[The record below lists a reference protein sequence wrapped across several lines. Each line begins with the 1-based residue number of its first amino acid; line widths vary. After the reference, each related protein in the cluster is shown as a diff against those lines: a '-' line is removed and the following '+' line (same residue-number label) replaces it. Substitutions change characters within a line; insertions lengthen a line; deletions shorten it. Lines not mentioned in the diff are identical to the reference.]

1 LRHRARCSPG
11 ARATKAPNPTHKE
24 TDDDKAHF
32 HPLVDKRYFCEGPRW
47 HEGQLW
53 FSDFYAHE
61 DCSVGLVGDVRAEIS
76 LGDEQPSGL
85 GWLPGGDL
93 LVVGMTKRQVLR
105 CSADKS
111 LTVHAEL
118 AGIATFHANDML
130 VTPEGDAYVGNFG
143 FDLDAFLMAH
153 GVEGLLA
160 ALGTDNSSLLLPFL
174 GKLAQVKPDGTT
186 SVAAEP
192 MLFPNGMV
200 LLDGG
205 RTLVVAQ
212 TLGFELTA
220 FDRAPDGALS
230 NRRVWASLKEAMVA
244 PDGICVD
251 ARGGIWVANALAPV
265 VMRVEEGGL
274 VTDTVTTSQNAY
286 ACALGG
292 PEGRHLLICT
302 APTSVH
308 SLAAAEANGRLE
320 MAEV

>member
-1 LRHRARCSPG
+1 M
-11 ARATKAPNPTHKE
+11 TTH
-24 TDDDKAHF
+24 TST
-32 HPLVDKRYFCEGPRW
+32 PLADQRYFCEGPRW
-47 HEGQLW
+47 HEGRFW

-61 DCSVGLVGDVRAEIS
+61 VCSVGLEGGVRVEFS

-85 GWLPGGDL
+85 GWLPNGDL
-93 LVVGMTKRQVLR
+93 LVVGMLKRQVLR
-105 CSADKS
+105 RSADKI
-111 LTVHAEL
+111 LTTHASL

-143 FDLDAFLMAH
+143 FDLDAFLIAH
-153 GVEGLLA
+153 GVEGLLG
-160 ALGTDNSSLLLPFL
+160 ALATDPSPFL
-174 GKLAQVKPDGTT
+174 GKLAHVKPDGTA

-192 MLFPNGMV
+192 VLFPNGMV

-212 TLGFELTA
+212 TLAFELTA
-220 FDRAPDGALS
+220 FDRAPDGSLS

-251 ARGGIWVANALAPV
+251 AQGGIWVANALAPV
-265 VMRVEEGGL
+265 VIRVEEGGQI
-274 VTDTVTTSQNAY
+274 TDTVTTSQNAY

-320 MAEV
+320 MVKV

>member
-1 LRHRARCSPG
+1 M
-11 ARATKAPNPTHKE
+11 TTH
-24 TDDDKAHF
+24 TST
-32 HPLVDKRYFCEGPRW
+32 PLADKRYFCEGPRW
-47 HEGQLW
+47 HEGRFW
-53 FSDFYAHE
+53 FSDFYSHE
-61 DCSVGLVGDVRAEIS
+61 VCSVGLGGDVRVELS

-105 CSADKS
+105 RSADKS

-153 GVEGLLA
+153 GVEGLLG
-160 ALGTDNSSLLLPFL
+160 ALATDPSPFL
-174 GKLAQVKPDGTT
+174 GKLAHAKPDGTT
-186 SVAAEP
+186 SVAAESV
-192 MLFPNGMV
+192 LFPNGMV

-230 NRRVWASLKEAMVA
+230 NRRVWASLKEAMAA

-265 VMRVEEGGL
+265 VIRVEEGGQ
-274 VTDTVTTSQNAY
+274 VTDTVITSQNAY

-320 MAEV
+320 MVEV

>member
-1 LRHRARCSPG
+1 M
-11 ARATKAPNPTHKE
+11 TTH
-24 TDDDKAHF
+24 TST
-32 HPLVDKRYFCEGPRW
+32 PLADQRYFCEGPRW
-47 HEGQLW
+47 HEGRFW

-61 DCSVGLVGDVRAEIS
+61 VCSVGLGGDVRVELS

-85 GWLPGGDL
+85 GWLPNGDL

-105 CSADKS
+105 RSAGKDLS
-111 LTVHAEL
+111 VHADL

-153 GVEGLLA
+153 GVEGLLG
-160 ALGTDNSSLLLPFL
+160 ALATDPSPFL
-174 GKLAQVKPDGTT
+174 GKLAHVKPDGTA

-192 MLFPNGMV
+192 VLFPNGMV
-200 LLDGG
+200 LLNSG

-230 NRRVWASLKEAMVA
+230 NRRVWASLKDAMVA
-244 PDGICVD
+244 PDGICAD
-251 ARGGIWVANALAPV
+251 AQGGIWVANALAPV
-265 VMRVEEGGL
+265 VIRVEEGGR

-308 SLAAAEANGRLE
+308 SLAAAQANGRLE
-320 MAEV
+320 LVEV